1 MKKVIIASTS
11 FLALLLVLSGC
22 AKSSQNANQAVQ
34 KNSNKPG
41 QMRQPDF
48 GQPNRQP
55 DVRGIV
61 KTIVGNEVVVLKIEM
76 PNSGASST
84 PNQAQGE
91 TNGTAAPS
99 INITGGQGGG
109 MMGAGG
115 SGGGPGGPGGGPGG
129 PGGQTSDSRAQMLER
144 LKEMSTGEEKIIIPV
159 GIQMLKIDT
168 SDNERTMV
176 EATLA
181 DITVDKNITIWTAT
195 STASTATGTTTNA
208 VERKI
213 AEFVLIN

>member
-1 MKKVIIASTS
+1 MKKGFLFSAF
-11 FLALLLVLSGC
+11 FLALVLVLTGC
-22 AKSSQNANQAVQ
+22 AKSSQNTNQAAQ
-34 KNSNKPG
+34 NNPNKPG

-48 GQPNRQP
+48 GQPKRQP

-61 KTIVGNEVVVLKIEM
+61 KTIIGNEVVVLKIEM

-84 PNQAQGE
+84 PNQAKGE
-91 TNGTAAPS
+91 ANGTVAPS
-99 INITGGQGGG
+99 INITGGQNRGG

-115 SGGGPGGPGGGPGG
+115 PSGPGG

-144 LKEMSTGEEKIIIPV
+144 LRAMSTGEEKIIIPV
-159 GIQMLKIDT
+159 GIQMLKVDT
-168 SDNERTMV
+168 SDNKRTMV

-181 DITVDKNITIWTAT
+181 DITADKNITIWTAT